1 LDGDDDSEWLHRGQ
15 LTQNNEKT
23 GTSYLQ
29 FDIITCIL
37 NDIVILNDAGRCQY
51 TFILKFNIMIYWHY
65 LRIIQFYLLK
75 VIYIVLY
82 IFGPVATHGHAP
94 SVGRSRKKDGEKC
107 CPTFF
112 KKVVDE
118 TKNVGRRKKCWSK
131 KCSRFL

>member
-1 LDGDDDSEWLHRGQ
+1 VDGDNDSEWLHRGQ

-23 GTSYLQ
+23 GTCYLQ

-82 IFGPVATHGHAP
+82 IFR
-94 SVGRSRKKDGEKC
+94 RSNARAC
-107 CPTFF
+107 T
-112 KKVVDE
+112 
-118 TKNVGRRKKCWSK
+118 
-131 KCSRFL
+131 